1 MSEPKHQSNRNTQI
15 ACSLV
20 MPDGALVEMVHDR
33 TANETGFLVGRGE
46 TVVAAASVELG
57 SSLRAVPYSPRNNLL
72 THDVILLASDA
83 REYGTDEELLADVRA
98 FIHRYCD
105 VSDGFEEIAAHYVVF
120 TWIYD
125 LFNEVPYLRV
135 RGDFGSGKSRF
146 LLTAGSLCYKPI
158 FASGASTVSPLF
170 RILDAF
176 RGTLVMD
183 ESDFRL
189 SDERAEVIKILNNGN
204 AHGFPVLRS
213 EATPTK
219 EYNPRAFHV
228 FGPKIIA
235 SRGHFADRAL
245 ESRCI
250 TEEMGRRSPRPEI
263 PLNLP
268 PEFNEEALLL
278 RNKLLLFR
286 FRNRGKP
293 RKLVQPRDQTIE
305 PRISQIFAPLIATMS
320 GTAVKERL
328 YALARRYS
336 NQLAAERSMSL
347 EAQLLEIIHGLLKT
361 NRAIAVKDIAD
372 KFTELYGAE
381 YRRPITPRWIG
392 ALLRK
397 RLSLGPIKSHGTF
410 IIPASDQHSLS
421 QLFARYS
428 IATDGDTGDVGDVG
442 DIVSGMET
450 DSAA

>member
-1 MSEPKHQSNRNTQI
+1 MPDQNQQSIRTAQTT
-15 ACSLV
+15 CSLV
-20 MPDGALVEMVHDR
+20 LPDGSLVEMIHDR
-33 TANETGFLVGRGE
+33 TANETGFLVGQGD
-46 TVVAAASVELG
+46 TVVPAASVELG
-57 SSLRAVPYSPRNNLL
+57 SSFRAVPYSPRNNLL
-72 THDVILLASDA
+72 THDVILLASGA
-83 REYGTDEELLADVRA
+83 QEYGTDEELLADVRA

-250 TEEMGRRSPRPEI
+250 TEEMGRRAPRAEI

-293 RKLVQPRDQTIE
+293 RRLVQPRDQRVE

-320 GTAVKERL
+320 SPLAKERL

-336 NQLAAERSMSL
+336 NQLAAERSMTL
-347 EAQLLEIIHGLLKT
+347 EAQLLEIIHDLLKT
-361 NRAIAVKDIAD
+361 ERTIAVKDVAD
-372 KFTELYGAE
+372 KFAEMYGAE

-392 ALLRK
+392 GLLRK
-397 RLSLGPIKSHGTF
+397 RLSLGPVKSHGTF
-410 IIPASDQHSLS
+410 VIPASDQQSLS

-428 IATDGDTGDVGDVG
+428 IATDGDIGDVGDV
-442 DIVSGMET
+442 DSAVEA

>member
-1 MSEPKHQSNRNTQI
+1 MSEPNHQTSRTTQTT
-15 ACSLV
+15 CSLV
-20 MPDGALVEMVHDR
+20 LPDGALVEMIHDR
-33 TANETGFLVGRGE
+33 ATNETGFLVGQGD
-46 TVVAAASVELG
+46 TLVTAASVELEP
-57 SSLRAVPYSPRNNLL
+57 SLRAVPYSPRNNLL
-72 THDVILLASDA
+72 THDVILLASGTQ
-83 REYGTDEELLADVRA
+83 EYGTDDELLADVRA

-146 LLTAGSLCYKPI
+146 LLTVGSVCYKPI

-235 SRGHFADRAL
+235 SRGHFVDRAL

-250 TEEMGRRSPRPEI
+250 TEEMGRRAPRAEI

-268 PEFNEEALLL
+268 PEFKEEGLLL

-293 RKLVQPRDQTIE
+293 RKLAQPRDQRVE

-320 GTAVKERL
+320 SASAKERL
-328 YALARRYS
+328 HALARRYS

-347 EAQLLEIIHGLLKT
+347 EAQLLEIIHDLLKT
-361 NRAIAVKDIAD
+361 ERVVAVKDVAD
-372 KFTELYGAE
+372 KFAEMYGAE

-392 ALLRK
+392 GLLRK
-397 RLSLGPIKSHGTF
+397 RLSLGPVKSHGTF
-410 IIPASDQHSLS
+410 IIPASDQQSLS

-428 IATDGDTGDVGDVG
+428 ITSEGDMGDVGDVERG
-442 DIVSGMET
+442 QEA

>member
-1 MSEPKHQSNRNTQI
+1 MSEPKHESSPSTQTV
-15 ACSLV
+15 CSLV
-20 MPDGALVEMVHDR
+20 LPDSSLVEMIHDR
-33 TANETGFLVGRGE
+33 AANQTGFIVGQGDTLV
-46 TVVAAASVELG
+46 TASSVELG

-72 THDVILLASDA
+72 THDVILLASGTL
-83 REYGTDEELLADVRA
+83 EYGTDEELLADVRA
-98 FIHRYCD
+98 FINRYCD
-105 VSDGFEEIAAHYVVF
+105 LSDGFEEIAAHYVVF

-146 LLTAGSLCYKPI
+146 LLTAGSVCYKPI

-183 ESDFRL
+183 ESDFSL

-250 TEEMGRRSPRPEI
+250 TEEMGRRAPRPEI

-293 RKLVQPRDQTIE
+293 RRLVQPHDERIE

-320 GTAVKERL
+320 SPLAKERL

-347 EAQLLEIIHGLLKT
+347 EAQLLEIIHDLLKT
-361 NRAIAVKDIAD
+361 ERVITVKDVAA
-372 KFTELYGAE
+372 KFEEMYGAE

-392 ALLRK
+392 GLLRK
-397 RLSLGPIKSHGTF
+397 RLSLGPVKSHGTF
-410 IIPASDQHSLS
+410 IIPASDQQSLS

-428 IATDGDTGDVGDVG
+428 IATDGDVGDVGDVERG
-442 DIVSGMET
+442 VEA